1 MTKKRCFKY
10 IKLYLFSL
18 RRFSFTRCGL
28 SKPVNLPGVYEFTAM
43 GLLDDTQ
50 IDYYNSKE
58 QKKIPK
64 QTWMKEKLQEDY
76 WEKRKCYTQNR
87 KSYCQNTVLS
97 QTFQFVFVSD
107 LHALQRRTGCE
118 VDKQASE
125 SQWVTPVDA
134 ALPTKRKWN
143 NVPILNQY
151 TKGYLEKEC
160 VDWLKK
166 FRAYADKEPREE
178 IDLVMIAA
186 VTGAVLVLLLT
197 IAGLVLYILKKK
209 GIIGEYS
216 D

>member
-1 MTKKRCFKY
+1 MTKKGCFKY
-10 IKLYLFSL
+10 IVTLCTTATMIISILC
-18 RRFSFTRCGL
+18 RTEFSFTRCGL
-28 SKPVNLPGVYEFTAM
+28 SKPVDLPGVYEFTAM

-50 IDYYNSKE
+50 IDYYNSEE

-76 WEKRKCYTQNR
+76 WEKRKVQET
-87 KSYCQNTVLS
+87 
-97 QTFQFVFVSD
+97 SD
-107 LHALQRRTGCE
+107 LHAIQRRTGCE

-125 SQWVTPVDA
+125 FSYDGENF
-134 ALPTKRKWN
+134 LKWN